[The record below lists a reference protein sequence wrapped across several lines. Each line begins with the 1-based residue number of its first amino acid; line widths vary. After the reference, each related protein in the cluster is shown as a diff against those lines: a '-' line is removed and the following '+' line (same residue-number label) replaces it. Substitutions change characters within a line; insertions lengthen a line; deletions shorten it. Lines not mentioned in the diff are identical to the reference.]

1 VPILACNFARI
12 VAVIFALYLAQLGRV
27 HEASDPLQRRKK
39 YRRENVIF
47 GNVNKELSRG
57 FNDL

>member
-1 VPILACNFARI
+1 M
-12 VAVIFALYLAQLGRV
+12 AVIFALYLAQLGRV